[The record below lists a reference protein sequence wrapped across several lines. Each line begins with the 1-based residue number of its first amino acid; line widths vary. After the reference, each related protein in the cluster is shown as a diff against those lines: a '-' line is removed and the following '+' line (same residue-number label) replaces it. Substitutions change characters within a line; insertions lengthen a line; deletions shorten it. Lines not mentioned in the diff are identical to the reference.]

1 MKKKWKNILIYVIS
15 FLICTKIYFSLYEFV
30 VNNVFALPLES
41 IVLTDLFV
49 LLFSIPIIVAG
60 TILISKLLKKGLQIF
75 MYK

>member
-30 VNNVFALPLES
+30 VNNVFALPLEA

-75 MYK
+75 M

>member
-30 VNNVFALPLES
+30 VNNVFALPLEA

-49 LLFSIPIIVAG
+49 LLFAIPIIVAG

-75 MYK
+75 T

>member
-75 MYK
+75 M

>member
-30 VNNVFALPLES
+30 VNNVFALPLEA

-49 LLFSIPIIVAG
+49 LLFSIPIIVSG

-75 MYK
+75 T